1 MQHLLSQE
9 PTAPL
14 NGEVVIDTVPITAE
28 QVNRKG
34 LGNNTEYNT
43 IELTVLHLNVVNVWI
58 HSVPRNTIP
67 YHTMQLLPR
76 YQTTPLYYTTLHY
89 AKLS

>member
-43 IELTVLHLNVVNVWI
+43 IELTVLHLNVC
-58 HSVPRNTIP
+58 
-67 YHTMQLLPR
+67 M
-76 YQTTPLYYTTLHY
+76 YTSHY
-89 AKLS
+89 AYKNHKK